1 MDSTAP
7 DITFNG
13 EGVCSYCTEFLE
25 VLSDRKKSENGRAR
39 ELERLLSAIRAAGKG
54 RRYDCVLGVSGG
66 LDSSYA
72 LYAARQLGLRPL
84 AVHMDNGWN
93 SELAVSNI
101 ERLVKALEVDLFTYV
116 LDWPAFRE
124 LQRAFF
130 LAHVVDIEM
139 LTDNAIMGA
148 LHHVARVR
156 GTRCILLGTNTANE
170 GMRMPPG
177 WNHLKLDR
185 RNIRAIYRRFGGGG
199 SLRGVPLFGVLS
211 HAVDK
216 YVRRVKMIPILEY
229 VPYDTREAARILRQ
243 EVGWRPYDRKHY
255 ESVFTRFYQ
264 GFILP
269 RKFGVDKRKV
279 HFSTL
284 ICSGEMSREEAQ
296 RLMRQGT
303 YEDAGLLRAD
313 REFVLKKLG
322 FTEGELERYLAA
334 PPVPHDAYPSIE
346 PALAVWQSAKR
357 VAGRAR
363 RVVRPPRR

>member
-7 DITFNG
+7 DISFDEDG
-13 EGVCSYCTEFLE
+13 ACSYCAEFLE
-25 VLSDRKKSENGRAR
+25 VLAAR
-39 ELERLLSAIRAAGKG
+39 QRHADAFPEELDQIVSAIRAAGKG
-54 RRYDCVLGVSGG
+54 KPYDCVLGVSGG

-72 LYAARQLGLRPL
+72 LHAACRLGLRPL

-101 ERLVKALEVDLFTYV
+101 ERLVKSLGVDLFTYV

-130 LAHVVDIEM
+130 RAHVVDIEM

-148 LHHVARVR
+148 LYEVGRRR
-156 GTRCILLGTNTANE
+156 GIRYILLGTNTANE

-185 RNIRAIYRRFGGGG
+185 RNVQAIYRRFGEGG
-199 SLRGVPLFGVLS
+199 SLRGVPLIGMLEY
-211 HAVDK
+211 ALAK
-216 YVRRVKMIPILEY
+216 YLRRVKAVPILEY
-229 VPYDTREAARILRQ
+229 VPYDTREATRVLQ
-243 EVGWRPYDRKHY
+243 GELGWRPYDRKHY

-269 RKFGVDKRKV
+269 AKFNVDKRKV

-284 ICSGEMSREEAQ
+284 ICSGEMSRQEALD
-296 RLMRQGT
+296 LMGHGPYQ
-303 YEDAGLLRAD
+303 DQGLLRAD

-322 FTEGELERYLAA
+322 FTEEELERYLAA
-334 PPVPHDAYPSIE
+334 PPVPHAAYPSVV
-346 PALAVWQSAKR
+346 PALAVWKAVKHTVARAKPSA
-357 VAGRAR
+357 
-363 RVVRPPRR
+363 